1 MTAQDAPAAITQ
13 ILPGRWS
20 SIDWR
25 DLWRFRELFRQL
37 VWRDVKIRYKQTII
51 GFAWAVFQPLLTMAI
66 FTLFF
71 GRLAQLPSDGL
82 PHHIFYLSGLVLWT
96 YFSNALS
103 QGANVLVQQQNM
115 IKKIYFPRLYLPATP
130 VFTGL
135 LDLALAVVVLLV
147 LLLGA
152 GFVIH
157 TRMLVAL
164 PIVLLASILALGIN
178 FWLSAL
184 NARWRDVRLTIPFL
198 LQVWMFASPL
208 AYPASMVPDRWAHY
222 YSLNPMVGIVEG
234 FRWCMTGQ
242 GALDVVSLAIA
253 TVSASV
259 VFITGMIYF
268 QSVDSTI
275 ADVV

>member
-1 MTAQDAPAAITQ
+1 MKTTVLKARSNGKTLAVKAIQ
-13 ILPGRWS
+13 AEFEVLFEKRHQ
-20 SIDWR
+20 
-25 DLWRFRELFRQL
+25 ELR
-37 VWRDVKIRYKQTII
+37 KQ
-51 GFAWAVFQPLLTMAI
+51 FNDEWE
-66 FTLFF
+66 
-71 GRLAQLPSDGL
+71 
-82 PHHIFYLSGLVLWT
+82 
-96 YFSNALS
+96 
-103 QGANVLVQQQNM
+103 
-115 IKKIYFPRLYLPATP
+115 KKRLY
-130 VFTGL
+130 
-135 LDLALAVVVLLV
+135 
-147 LLLGA
+147 
-152 GFVIH
+152 
-157 TRMLVAL
+157 
-164 PIVLLASILALGIN
+164 GIDPEPKTN
-178 FWLSAL
+178 KPMKLSAL